1 MLGYLRSGNK
11 RTKTIWWTLTILTV
25 LSFLGGF
32 IFLAGMD
39 PTTRSQMSGEVGSV
53 DGQGIT
59 QGEWLAAL
67 EEQRMAYRQ
76 RFGSEPQDQDLKVV
90 ERDAWRALVNVKMF
104 AREARKAGLGAS
116 DSEVLLGMR
125 TNPPAVLL
133 AAQEFQTDGKFDPQK
148 YLQALANPANNWA
161 PYEDIVRGS
170 VPVRKLQE
178 RLLSAIK
185 LTQPELLQSFHDR
198 YDRHAATLLLVPAA
212 DTGRSSGDEATLAR
226 VYEAY
231 RTRMASG
238 ARTQLEVLAIPK
250 TYGEDEVKAAM
261 DMAKSLYDRAI
272 RGEDFGQLARD
283 YSEGP
288 NAERGGVIDRWLSP
302 NELGGMVAA
311 AIQVKKPGELI
322 EPLREGGR
330 VTLFKIIDPATDTSR
345 TKTPPPY
352 PGAVKLAQILV
363 KVRPSPESQRQQM
376 RDMQAIASRARAVGL
391 SKAATEKGQ
400 STFKTGM
407 FDQSNAPPQLFAVP
421 EAAEWGLSAKQG
433 EVSPVFEGG
442 DAYVVAQVA
451 LQHAAGPPTREEL
464 GEQLRMVA
472 DAEHRVDMARPRAD
486 SVLAALKAGRTLE
499 QAAAAVRLA
508 ATPTQTSRQQPDPR
522 LAGSPE
528 LLGMLLAAPPGK
540 LIGPVRASQ
549 GWWFARKNGVTA
561 SPDSLLNDQVKGQLT
576 TEILSARQRRFFDG
590 YIQSLRGRSQIT
602 DARSP
607 AGAM

>member
-1 MLGYLRSGNK
+1 MLSYLRSGNK
-11 RTKTIWWTLTILTV
+11 RTKTIWWVLTV
-25 LSFLGGF
+25 LVVLSFVGGF
-32 IFLAGMD
+32 IFLAGVD
-39 PTTRSQMSGEVGSV
+39 PTTRVQMSGDVGSV
-53 DGQGIT
+53 DGQNIS

-104 AREARKAGLGAS
+104 AREAKKAGLRAA
-116 DSEVLLGMR
+116 DSEVLIGMR

-133 AAQEFQTDGKFDPQK
+133 SAQAFQTDGKFDPQK
-148 YLQALANPANNWA
+148 YLQALANPANDWA
-161 PYEDIVRGS
+161 PYEDIVRGA

-185 LTQPELLQSFHDR
+185 LSQLELQQAFHDR
-198 YDRHAATLLLVPAA
+198 YDRHSGTLLLVPAA
-212 DTGRSSGDEATLAR
+212 DTGRSSGDEPTLR
-226 VYEAY
+226 RIYEGY

-238 ARTQLEVLAIPK
+238 PRTQLEVLGIPK
-250 TYGEDEVKAAM
+250 TFSEDEVKAAM
-261 DMAKSLYDRAI
+261 DMATSLFERAQ

-288 NAERGGVIDRWLSP
+288 NAERGGVIDRWISP

-311 AIQVKKPGELI
+311 AIQAKKPGELI
-322 EPLREGGR
+322 EPIREGGR
-330 VTLFKIIDPATDTSR
+330 VMLFKILDPAQDTSR

-363 KVRPSPESQRQQM
+363 KVRPSPESQRQQL
-376 RDMQAIASRARAVGL
+376 REVQAIASKARSVGL
-391 SKAATEKGQ
+391 SRAATEKGQ

-407 FDQSNAPPQLFAVP
+407 YDQSNAPPQLFAVP
-421 EAAEWGLSAKQG
+421 EAAEWGLAARQG

-442 DAYVVAQVA
+442 DAYVVVQAV
-451 LQHAAGPPTREEL
+451 LQHAAGPPTREAL

-472 DAEHRVDMARPRAD
+472 DAEHRVDLAKPRAD
-486 SVLAALKAGRTLE
+486 SVLAALRAGRTLE
-499 QAAAAVRLA
+499 QAATALRL
-508 ATPTQTSRQQPDPR
+508 TPAPVQTSRQQPDPR

-528 LLGMLLAAPPGK
+528 MLGMLLAAPPGK

-549 GWWFARKNGVTA
+549 GWWFARKDGMFA
-561 SPDSLLNDQVKGQLT
+561 SPDSLLNDQLKGQLT
-576 TEILSARQRRFFDG
+576 SEILSARQRRFFDG
-590 YIQSLRGRSQIT
+590 YIQGLRSRSDIT

-607 AGAM
+607 VGGM